1 VVSQSTGY
9 LYGCITMLASH
20 ISQVPG
26 QSTVRSHVRHLKCRT
41 GQSTVRSHVRHLK
54 CRTGQSTVR
63 SHVRHLK
70 CRTGQSTVRSHAPPE
85 MPYRPVY
92 RLSVRLHHPSLERVS
107 RCSLLTSRTG
117 TSTGCLYFCVRLHHS
132 SLLLYN
138 VSPPYN
144 ASPLRRTPQAYA

>member
-1 VVSQSTGY
+1 MRSVYRPLTRTQLCSMLVHHLSLRAVSQSTGY

-41 GQSTVRSHVRHLK
+41 GQSTVRSH
-54 CRTGQSTVR
+54 
-63 SHVRHLK
+63 
-70 CRTGQSTVRSHAPPE
+70 APPE

-92 RLSVRLHHPSLERVS
+92 RPSVRLHHPSLERVS